1 MDNMY
6 MNNAGIFLI
15 QTLFGLILLLFMLR
29 LLMQLV
35 RADFHNPVSQFVV
48 KLTNPLLKPLRRVI
62 PGLFGI
68 DMASVV
74 VLLALQ
80 VLELFLVGQL
90 MGHEVRFAG
99 LLVLSVGEL
108 LDLLIK
114 IYLYGILIQVVI
126 SWINP
131 GSYNP
136 VLGILHAINE
146 PLLRPARRLL
156 PPISGFDLSPILV
169 LVGLQLLSM
178 LLLAPLADIARGL
191 L

>member
-6 MNNAGIFLI
+6 VNNAGIFLV

-68 DMASVV
+68 DMASLV

-90 MGHEVRFAG
+90 MGTRCVSPVCWCSRWA
-99 LLVLSVGEL
+99 SC
-108 LDLLIK
+108 
-114 IYLYGILIQVVI
+114 
-126 SWINP
+126 WIC
-131 GSYNP
+131 
-136 VLGILHAINE
+136 
-146 PLLRPARRLL
+146 
-156 PPISGFDLSPILV
+156 
-169 LVGLQLLSM
+169 
-178 LLLAPLADIARGL
+178 
-191 L
+191 

>member
-6 MNNAGIFLI
+6 VNNAGIFLV

-68 DMASVV
+68 DMASLV

-99 LLVLSVGEL
+99 LLVLSLGEL

-136 VLGILHAINE
+136 ALAILHAINE
-146 PLLRPARRLL
+146 PLLRPARRIL

-169 LVGLQLLSM
+169 LVALQLLSM